1 MHHEKRCPESK
12 NLGKTN
18 TGVLW
23 KGNEDAMKTRK
34 TNTGVL
40 WKGNEEAMK
49 TRIQEETEKEESG
62 ELDESQVCPRNQ
74 GKIILGR
81 VWSTMSNSM
90 ENFKG

>member
-49 TRIQEETEKEESG
+49 TRI
-62 ELDESQVCPRNQ
+62 
-74 GKIILGR
+74 
-81 VWSTMSNSM
+81 
-90 ENFKG
+90 